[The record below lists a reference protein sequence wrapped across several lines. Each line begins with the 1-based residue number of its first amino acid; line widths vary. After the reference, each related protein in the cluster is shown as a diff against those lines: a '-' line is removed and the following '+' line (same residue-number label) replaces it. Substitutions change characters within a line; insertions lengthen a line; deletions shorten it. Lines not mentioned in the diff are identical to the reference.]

1 MKFAGYKHPHPL
13 DTDIVLKVQ
22 AASGD
27 NGTPNEVVQKA
38 LGRLVN
44 EIDKLRASARTQ
56 VRLIRAREEMLGGGG
71 MA

>member
-1 MKFAGYKHPHPL
+1 M

-56 VRLIRAREEMLGGGG
+56 VRLIREREEMLGGGG